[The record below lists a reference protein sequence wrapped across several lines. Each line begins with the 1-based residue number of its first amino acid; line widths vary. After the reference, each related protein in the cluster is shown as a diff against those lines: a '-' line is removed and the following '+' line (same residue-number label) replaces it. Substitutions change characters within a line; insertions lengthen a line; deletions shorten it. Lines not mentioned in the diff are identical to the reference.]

1 MNEDFILK
9 QMAVFAPIE
18 HLDWQLALQALNQ
31 ENLDGVA
38 LERAKAVEAEARS
51 SCLKASDWV
60 FCLAHFGVASGNGK

>member
-38 LERAKAVEAEARS
+38 LERVNHT
-51 SCLKASDWV
+51 W
-60 FCLAHFGVASGNGK
+60 FNGGSTL